1 MVCVPCIVI
10 PFVLWF
16 FHKYIQP
23 YISKMWNPWK
33 KVEGPQDGGGDSSAE
48 LKCPLRLGKDS
59 SAQQNGDMSKSMANG
74 SAEVTSGGDKK
85 RD

>member
-23 YISKMWNPWK
+23 YVVKFLPWLK
-33 KVEGPQDGGGDSSAE
+33 KENS
-48 LKCPLRLGKDS
+48 
-59 SAQQNGDMSKSMANG
+59 
-74 SAEVTSGGDKK
+74 EVTQSGATKVSCNVQSGAKSIGENGGHL
-85 RD
+85 